1 MAMEFVAEALAPE
14 MMFAP
19 SASAPSALAFAL
31 EPSAVAYFPEEVD
44 ESPIATPNWLLA
56 LAA

>member
-1 MAMEFVAEALAPE
+1 MEFVAEALAPE